1 MSCSRRSRLHCCR
14 HIRPRHHRRQGE
26 VQSPGAAHVPRG
38 RGEWLDSMAMHQ
50 ADVIMQTGGT
60 IGDPLC
66 ASCPWFFG
74 MDTWVSFPLS
84 WRQDGGC
91 SYLSWPFSA
100 LLNNFACDTAQTNRL
115 QKPTTTSLYI
125 EGGVC
130 FTNVSLVLVRYQ
142 RPAPPVYTKY
152 QSSIRNCKNLFKNGP
167 CTHCC
172 KLATAISETCAST
185 SRIIWS

>member
-1 MSCSRRSRLHCCR
+1 MCWVEPIAFSDLCK
-14 HIRPRHHRRQGE
+14 
-26 VQSPGAAHVPRG
+26 
-38 RGEWLDSMAMHQ
+38 WLDSMAMHQ

-60 IGDPLC
+60 VGESLC
-66 ASCPWFFG
+66 APCPWFFG

>member
-1 MSCSRRSRLHCCR
+1 MCWVEPIAFSDLCK
-14 HIRPRHHRRQGE
+14 
-26 VQSPGAAHVPRG
+26 
-38 RGEWLDSMAMHQ
+38 WLDLMAMHQ

-60 IGDPLC
+60 IGDSLC
-66 ASCPWFFG
+66 APCPWFFG

-142 RPAPPVYTKY
+142 PP
-152 QSSIRNCKNLFKNGP
+152 
-167 CTHCC
+167 
-172 KLATAISETCAST
+172 
-185 SRIIWS
+185 